1 MEEGGD
7 VFPSLLAFSAGK
19 AKEAVYS
26 FPKGPLTSS
35 SFHDD
40 DATCGDFL
48 MLSFPAHTLTPLS
61 LPLIYPLFILPAT

>member
-1 MEEGGD
+1 MC
-7 VFPSLLAFSAGK
+7 FHFFLAFSAGK
-19 AKEAVYS
+19 AKAEYS
-26 FPKGPLTSS
+26 FPKGPLISS

-40 DATCGDFL
+40 DASCGDFF